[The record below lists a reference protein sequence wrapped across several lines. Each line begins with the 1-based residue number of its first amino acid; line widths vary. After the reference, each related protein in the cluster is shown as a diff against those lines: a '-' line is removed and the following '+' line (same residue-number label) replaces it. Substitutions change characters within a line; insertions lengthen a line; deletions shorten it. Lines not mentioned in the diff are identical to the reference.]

1 MVDDDGERLDWGND
15 DDEPQNGSE
24 QYTGYSP
31 RQSTGG
37 YTGAPEDAEDA
48 ISLGGDDEDERE
60 FYANHSSEQAPGTH
74 LTKQSSFASHPGRRD
89 GQRLSATTPS
99 RTPSRAKNSESPSRD
114 SRPPNSASS
123 TGKLPPAPLIHGLP
137 PKPVLVPP
145 LFEQPTE
152 PGILA
157 SAMLHNKPRKSNG
170 TVKGVPAPDD
180 WEIRYPRGGGK
191 DTEESTWTRPR
202 LQVTSGRSS
211 PTKIRENGSA
221 QLSGRR
227 SPDVQDSMWTER
239 TGRSQQPRPARRDT
253 APRRTSRGC
262 GDCCDHRRTAR

>member
-170 TVKGVPAPDD
+170 TVKGVPAPDGGDPLPPD

-191 DTEESTWTRPR
+191 DVYYFNLKTEESTWTRPR

-227 SPDVQDSMWTER
+227 SPDVQDS
-239 TGRSQQPRPARRDT
+239 
-253 APRRTSRGC
+253 
-262 GDCCDHRRTAR
+262 